1 VSQVSSE
8 AVLTGGL
15 TVMWLA
21 VSAISTWRG
30 RRTGRRSQWR
40 YVALALAAVTLT
52 LLICN
57 LRGYEFV
64 GPGLDVRK
72 GSHS

>member
-1 VSQVSSE
+1 MAQASGE
-8 AVLTGGL
+8 AILTGGL
-15 TVMWLA
+15 TVLWLA
-21 VSAISTWRG
+21 VSAVATWWG

-52 LLICN
+52 LLVFN
-57 LRGYEFV
+57 LRGYEFS
-64 GPGLDVRK
+64 GPGLDVHR